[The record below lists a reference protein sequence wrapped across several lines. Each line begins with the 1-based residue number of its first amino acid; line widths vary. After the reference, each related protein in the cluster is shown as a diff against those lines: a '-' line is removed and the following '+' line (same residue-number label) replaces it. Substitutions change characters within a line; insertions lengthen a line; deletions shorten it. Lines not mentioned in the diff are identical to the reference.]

1 MDDSGKILEQV
12 EVWAGGKP
20 QPKLGRYLYTQARTL
35 VSLGEVRALVHDAEA
50 SLLGE
55 LVPAVRERPT
65 LALAFSEVLLDEAR
79 VHGGNLELRV
89 GVRVPVLCWTQEVA
103 VLGDGY
109 AVQHDTEALSVPRF
123 HHEGRIVVREGCTFA
138 VVRSGNIV
146 LGPRMLQ
153 LLQYGK
159 LLQIPVHFPL
169 FEGVTER
176 AVASFDPSGRVELE
190 IRTEYSRS
198 VYRWN

>member
-1 MDDSGKILEQV
+1 MDNSEKILEQT

-20 QPKLGRYLYTQARTL
+20 QPKLGRYLYTQARTC
-35 VSLGEVRALVHDAEA
+35 VSLGEARALVSE
-50 SLLGE
+50 SEEQILRE
-55 LVPAVRERPT
+55 LVPALKAHPT
-65 LALAFSEVLLDEAR
+65 LALAFSDVLLAEAR

-89 GVRVPVLCWTQEVA
+89 GVPVPVLCWTREVA

-109 AVQHDTEALSVPRF
+109 AVQHDTEAQKAPRF
-123 HHEGRIVVREGCTFA
+123 HHEGRILVREGCTFA
-138 VVRSGNIV
+138 VVRRGNLV
-146 LGPRMLQ
+146 LGPRTLQ

-159 LLQIPVHFPL
+159 LLQLSAHFPL
-169 FEGVTER
+169 FEGATER
-176 AVASFDPSGRVELE
+176 AVASFDPSGQVELE